1 MTQALDVTPRC
12 KVLEVGA
19 GSGYQAAILA
29 RLARRVYAIER
40 YRELALAARARIE
53 KLGLANVTIRTG
65 DGTRGWPEQAPF
77 DRIIV
82 SAAAE
87 DAPALLLEQLRTGG
101 IMVLPVGQSDE
112 VQQLIRVEKT
122 DEGPS
127 ISRADGGALRAAAGR
142 DAGRGRPGRRAL
154 GQERAVM
161 TLCFKACLRRAGP
174 MLLLVAAAAC
184 SQRSGPP
191 AEVDIRGTNPHA
203 ARPAAVATAPG
214 GPSAPAASGRHRQ
227 LRELS
232 DGRRQRGRNGRPA
245 GRAGRPLGLRARRL

>member
-1 MTQALDVTPRC
+1 MPSARQQDMMQLMLSLRQHGVTNARVLLAFEQTPRELFVEPTFENRAYADSALPISSGQTISQPSVVGIMTQALDVTPRC

-19 GSGYQAAILA
+19 GSGYQAAIMA

-40 YRELALAARARIE
+40 YRGLALAARERME

-87 DAPALLLEQLRTGG
+87 DAPSILLEQLRTGG

-122 DEGPS
+122 EDGP
-127 ISRADGGALRAAAGR
+127 
-142 DAGRGRPGRRAL
+142 
-154 GQERAVM
+154 
-161 TLCFKACLRRAGP
+161 TY
-174 MLLLVAAAAC
+174 
-184 SQRSGPP
+184 
-191 AEVDIRGTNPHA
+191 
-203 ARPAAVATAPG
+203 
-214 GPSAPAASGRHRQ
+214 
-227 LRELS
+227 RELMAVRFVPLLAGMP
-232 DGRRQRGRNGRPA
+232 DEPDLGGGR
-245 GRAGRPLGLRARRL
+245 